1 MSFSK
6 AKFKAMFLLP
16 VGGEWTAVMSIR
28 WKWFSVYVNV
38 RIMSWN
44 PCDEV
49 VKECVFVYEG
59 KHHHLSIIYH
69 SSSSNTDKCL
79 CISLS
84 L

>member
-38 RIMSWN
+38 RIMS
-44 PCDEV
+44 
-49 VKECVFVYEG
+49 
-59 KHHHLSIIYH
+59 
-69 SSSSNTDKCL
+69 
-79 CISLS
+79 
-84 L
+84 

>member
-28 WKWFSVYVNV
+28 WKWFSVYGNV

-49 VKECVFVYEG
+49 VKESVFVYEG
-59 KHHHLSIIYH
+59 KHHHLSIYH
-69 SSSSNTDKCL
+69 
-79 CISLS
+79 LS
-84 L
+84 FFFF